1 MQALT
6 GLFPGRLLTLKG
18 HFIRSVRG
26 GAPGD
31 LAKIGEGVAL
41 VLKLWRQMVI
51 DPIRVSL

>member
-18 HFIRSVRG
+18 HFRSVRG